1 MPDDQPDTDRAFVAM
16 MDELR
21 QRVKSLGLTFG
32 VGRKAVALAVLDRV
46 IGRLTTAALKTPSD
60 TDSSDSGDGRSAA

>member
-1 MPDDQPDTDRAFVAM
+1 MSDEPPDTDRAFITM

-21 QRVKSLGLTFG
+21 QRVKTLGLTFG

-60 TDSSDSGDGRSAA
+60 TGSTGSQDEQSAA